1 MAENP
6 QRPQERIDELIR
18 RIGTDSEA
26 YTTSVQQLQTGFN
39 RRNTDLFD
47 MLTECMRIANE
58 AIDLVLQNTSGN
70 TVAIVQ
76 QRLQEL
82 ERAYNNQNTQVA
94 GDFREL
100 LLMVN
105 NMQSDGVQGTAPL
118 RQQLEDIRRRLEQAQ
133 AQERAVA
140 GLPQQPPG
148 AGVGGY
154 GKKKGKRKP
163 KKHHGGYAYPGSPN
177 KSYSVSKPRKVY
189 SKNKT
194 RRRKRSLAGKRVSSK
209 SQSRAS
215 GPSKRS
221 TRRRRSRR

>member
-18 RIGTDSEA
+18 RIGNDSEA

-47 MLTECMRIANE
+47 MLAECMRIANE
-58 AIDLVLQNTSGN
+58 AIDLVLQNTGGN

-100 LLMVN
+100 LQMVN
-105 NMQSDGVQGTAPL
+105 TMQTDGVQGTAPL

-140 GLPQQPPG
+140 GLPPQPP
-148 AGVGGY
+148 GVGGY
-154 GKKKGKRKP
+154 GNNKRKP
-163 KKHHGGYAYPGSPN
+163 KKKHHGGYAYPGSPN
-177 KSYSVSKPRKVY
+177 KSYSVSKPRKVN

-209 SQSRAS
+209 SQGRTS